1 MSAALLTAALAV
13 ACTRAQQNAE
23 NAPAPEAAPLA
34 PAAEPAPPGAPGTA
48 APAAAPAAP
57 QQASRPA
64 SAPQRP
70 ASAPA
75 PPERPTAPP
84 PKRFREVTAQAGT
97 PLSLE
102 LTTALTTE
110 TAKVEQP
117 VTARL
122 RSPVVIDGITVLP
135 AGAIL
140 HGNITETERSAR
152 VKGRAHMSFR
162 FTEVSIDG
170 QREPLTTEPLAFEA
184 DPQKGKDAAKVGIGA
199 GIGAA
204 IGAIAGGGSGA
215 ATGAAIGAGAGV
227 GTVLATRG
235 QEVEL
240 AAGTELKTSLASSFG
255 IRVEQ

>member
-1 MSAALLTAALAV
+1 V
-13 ACTRAQQNAE
+13 
-23 NAPAPEAAPLA
+23 
-34 PAAEPAPPGAPGTA
+34 
-48 APAAAPAAP
+48 
-57 QQASRPA
+57 
-64 SAPQRP
+64 SAP
-70 ASAPA
+70 
-75 PPERPTAPP
+75 
-84 PKRFREVTAQAGT
+84 AGT

-102 LTTALTTE
+102 LTSALTTE
-110 TAKVEQP
+110 TAKVETP

-135 AGAIL
+135 AGAVL
-140 HGNITETERSAR
+140 HGNVTEAERSAR
-152 VKGRAHMSFR
+152 VKGRAHMAFR

-170 QREPLTTEPLAFEA
+170 QRDPLTTELLSFEA
-184 DPQKGKDAAKVGIGA
+184 ESQKGKDAAKVGIGA

-240 AAGTELKTSLASSFG
+240 AVGTELKTALASPFG

>member
-1 MSAALLTAALAV
+1 MRYPRMSAALLTTALAL
-13 ACTRAQQNAE
+13 ACTGAPQNAE
-23 NAPAPEAAPLA
+23 NAPAPEAAP
-34 PAAEPAPPGAPGTA
+34 AAGPAPQAD
-48 APAAAPAAP
+48 APAAARTPRPAAP
-57 QQASRPA
+57 RSASPAEPSRPA
-64 SAPQRP
+64 
-70 ASAPA
+70 
-75 PPERPTAPP
+75 APP
-84 PKRFREVTAQAGT
+84 PRRFREVTAQAGT

-110 TAKVEQP
+110 TATVEQP

-122 RSPVVIDGITVLP
+122 RTPVVIDGITVLP
-135 AGAIL
+135 AGATL

-184 DPQKGKDAAKVGIGA
+184 ESQKGKDAAKVGIGA

-240 AAGTELKTSLASSFG
+240 AVGTELKTALASPFG